1 MIRFLLPLLL
11 LALLSGTAAR
21 ADALRGPPSLQ
32 GFVLGSTL
40 DEVRR
45 QGHPD
50 KAPGDDM
57 RFVCTSDALARQ
69 AGLDLAPD
77 PELARI
83 GVELCVFV
91 KSAGRGRDGS
101 ERWDTVP
108 LRFGRHKLLVAFF
121 FTPPSG
127 DPAASRRLYHMG
139 TPFVPALFDDLAGAM
154 TSHYGAPDVDETVPI
169 RTKEGTRRN
178 ARRLIWHG
186 APYGIVLQEEGD
198 NLGSGALT
206 FLDNETF
213 QAVKR
218 RAKDGPG
225 APPTGG
231 AIASPQPSAPKTPP
245 WPIAKAPAANAAN
258 AAPAPQAPAAT
269 GGLPQPLGL
278 RGFELGMTLAEVRK
292 LRHPDPGNDKARLV
306 CGGDPLAKASGL
318 NLDPTGDTAAIGARL
333 CRLYT
338 VDNGKV
344 VADAPMNVGG
354 YDAEVFFTFAP
365 ASGAAA
371 TSERLFRI
379 MVIANPVHFASLVE
393 AYQTRFGK
401 ADIDETL
408 TKDRLRPSRT
418 LIWKN
423 ARSNLFLTEFMALA
437 ALPAERTVIAYTDAV
452 LLQAIE
458 DAAKKKKKS
467 GADKL

>member
-21 ADALRGPPSLQ
+21 ADTLRGPPNLQ

-50 KAPGDDM
+50 KEPGDDM
-57 RFVCTSDALARQ
+57 RFVCTGDALAKQ

-77 PELARI
+77 LELARI

-121 FTPPSG
+121 FTPRSG
-127 DPAASRRLYHMG
+127 DPATSRRLYHMG
-139 TPFVPALFDDLAGAM
+139 TPFAPALFDDMAGAM
-154 TSHYGAPDVDETVPI
+154 TSRYGAPDVDETAPI
-169 RTKEGTRRN
+169 RTKEGTRRD

-213 QAVKR
+213 QALKR

-225 APPTGG
+225 APPAGG
-231 AIASPQPSAPKTPP
+231 AIASPQPSAPKAPP
-245 WPIAKAPAANAAN
+245 WPIAKAPAANAA
-258 AAPAPQAPAAT
+258 PAPQAPATT
-269 GGLPQPLGL
+269 GSLPQPLGL
-278 RGFELGMTLAEVRK
+278 RGFELGMTLAEARK
-292 LRHPDPGNDKARLV
+292 LRHPDPGNDKAQLV

-318 NLDPTGDTAAIGARL
+318 DLDPTGNTAAIGSRL
-333 CRLYT
+333 CRLYI
-338 VDNGKV
+338 VDKGKV
-344 VADAPMNVGG
+344 AADAPMNVGG
-354 YDAEVFFTFAP
+354 YDAEIIFAFTP
-365 ASGAAA
+365 ASGSAA
-371 TSERLFRI
+371 TAERLYRI
-379 MVIANPVHFASLVE
+379 MVVADPAHFADLVE
-393 AYQTRFGK
+393 AYRTRFGK
-401 ADIDETL
+401 ADIDEIL
-408 TKDRLRPSRT
+408 TDGRPRPSRT
-418 LIWKN
+418 LIWKS
-423 ARSNLFLTEFMALA
+423 ARSALFLTEFMPLTASVGQQ
-437 ALPAERTVIAYTDAV
+437 TVIAYTDTV

-458 DAAKKKKKS
+458 DAAQKKKKS